1 MMSLSWDDELA
12 AGAQLWATQCSFAH
26 DANRNVCRF
35 KVGQNL
41 FIAGSQGGTPAVN
54 WQAAIGGS
62 FYTLYWRRYTVDIR
76 DEGKEI
82 DMHTKVVLVVL
93 VVLDCSLDLVD
104 TSELVANTNR
114 C

>member
-41 FIAGSQGGTPAVN
+41 FIAGSQGGTPVVN

-62 FYTLYWRRYTVDIR
+62 FYTLHILETVYSIY
-76 DEGKEI
+76 
-82 DMHTKVVLVVL
+82 
-93 VVLDCSLDLVD
+93 
-104 TSELVANTNR
+104 
-114 C
+114 